1 MRTEAD
7 KREIGV
13 LHSAWN
19 VALNAGDLAALMEL
33 MTDDAVFIG
42 PGQAPIGKEDF
53 SSNFL
58 ATCQQFRF
66 TCISELQEV
75 VVAGDVAYARSQD
88 SLTVASRADGD
99 ATQLAGHRMTIYRRQ
114 ADGGWLLARDAHTL
128 AP

>member
-19 VALNAGDLAALMEL
+19 VALNAGDLPALMEL

-53 SSNFL
+53 SANFL
-58 ATCQQFRF
+58 ATCRQFRF
-66 TCISELQEV
+66 SCTSELQEV
-75 VVAGDVAYARSQD
+75 VVGGDIAYARSQD
-88 SLTVASRADGD
+88 SLTVASRAEGD

-114 ADGGWLLARDAHTL
+114 ANGRWLLARDAHTL
-128 AP
+128 TP